1 MECLTSDIYDAALKV
16 ISEVQSHPLHI
27 NNCVISAL
35 VGDILTVIAIQSTYI
50 SHMSLVTRPIYH
62 SNRPDMA

>member
-1 MECLTSDIYDAALKV
+1 MMECLTSDIYDAALKV

-50 SHMSLVTRPIYH
+50 G
-62 SNRPDMA
+62 PDMFTCCRANIP